1 MSTTITR
8 PRITL
13 YPGLAM
19 LGVPYSKRQL
29 ARLEAEGKFPKRVAI
44 GEKMVGW
51 VTDEIIAHV
60 DRWVAARD
68 ADNDVPRRKLPER
81 ARPQRNK
88 APMLGSAAA
97 ASAQS

>member
-13 YPGLAM
+13 FAGLAM
-19 LGVPYSKRQL
+19 LGVPYSKRQI
-29 ARLEAEGKFPKRVAI
+29 ARLEAAGKFPKRVAI

-51 VTDEIIAHV
+51 VTDEVVAHV

-68 ADNDVPRRKLPER
+68 ADNDVPKPER
-81 ARPQRNK
+81 TRPQRK
-88 APMLGSAAA
+88 RAAPMLGSAAA
-97 ASAQS
+97 VHAQS